1 MKLSRASVWVPRLRR
16 ASPRNCSLSWQRRPS
31 GWVRKLR
38 RCRFPPF
45 WSKRSCAVEPTSR
58 RRFARLWKKA
68 GGYEMSVEI
77 LLPKLGFSMNEG
89 VIAEWLVADGAAV
102 QAGAPLYSIESD
114 KAVQEIEAPAS
125 GRLRIIVQPGMSNPV
140 GTVLGMI
147 E

>member
-1 MKLSRASVWVPRLRR
+1 
-16 ASPRNCSLSWQRRPS
+16 
-31 GWVRKLR
+31 
-38 RCRFPPF
+38 
-45 WSKRSCAVEPTSR
+45 
-58 RRFARLWKKA
+58 
-68 GGYEMSVEI
+68 MSVEI

-89 VIAEWLVADGAAV
+89 VIAEWLVSDGAAV